1 MGLIYRHSDFVVRY
15 IGNSLRQDHF
25 LLINGQIVISFSK
38 HPLPSILMPL
48 CAPNWGL
55 VAYSRQMWMDNF
67 DMCSLQERFMGLYRC
82 LIVVIAFTMV
92 VANACAQPKKL
103 FTINDLITI
112 SLESS
117 PQVLAARD
125 QSKAIKGQLSTARA
139 IPNPEFEIGT
149 GQQRSVTGP
158 LTVGNVSSWAVTQ
171 PLDMPYNRFP
181 RVNAAEANLRA
192 AEATRIAFE
201 IETISRV
208 QQRFYELMRR
218 EAEAKAAE
226 EDMSL
231 TKQIRDR
238 MQIRYDVGET
248 ARFELIRAQTEFLN
262 AQITDES
269 SKLRVEQARS
279 QLRQVVGHQLPPDF
293 AVVIE
298 QPKLEIL
305 PSLAVLLGEVQ
316 AQSPEL
322 QRAKAEVEATESKLS
337 FEKNSRLPRLAF
349 KASQYNDP
357 NFTDRLYGLQI
368 SIPIWDFK
376 GGQVAEAEAN
386 ASKAKNQLNAQSQN
400 LDQQIETAYKLY
412 QMTSYQVKVLSQDVV
427 QLASTAQRI
436 AEVSYRYGERGMLEY
451 LDAQRTFRAA
461 RNDLI
466 KARFDLASV
475 VTEIQR
481 LRASPEWLAK
491 IEGGMQ

>member
-1 MGLIYRHSDFVVRY
+1 MGWLD
-15 IGNSLRQDHF
+15 NS
-25 LLINGQIVISFSK
+25 
-38 HPLPSILMPL
+38 PLDTSQ
-48 CAPNWGL
+48 
-55 VAYSRQMWMDNF
+55 VARM
-67 DMCSLQERFMGLYRC
+67 RLYR
-82 LIVVIAFTMV
+82 LLAFAFAGTLMV
-92 VANACAQPKKL
+92 TNVSAQPQKT
-103 FTINDLITI
+103 FTINDLISI

-125 QSKAIKGQLSTARA
+125 QSKAIKGQLSSARA
-139 IPNPEFEIGT
+139 IPNPEFEVST
-149 GQQRSVTGP
+149 GQQRSATGP
-158 LTVGNVSSWAVTQ
+158 LTVGNVSSWSVTQ
-171 PLDMPYNRFP
+171 PLDMPYTRFP

-201 IETISRV
+201 VETISKV
-208 QQRFYELMRR
+208 QQRYYELMRR
-218 EAEAKAAE
+218 EAEQKAAE

-248 ARFELIRAQTEFLN
+248 ARFELIRVQTEFLN
-262 AQITDES
+262 AQIAAES

-279 QLRQVVGHQLPPDF
+279 QLRQAVGHQLPADF
-293 AVVIE
+293 KVVIE
-298 QPKLEIL
+298 QPKQEVL
-305 PSLAVLLGEVQ
+305 PSLAALLNEVQ
-316 AQSPEL
+316 AQSPEM
-322 QRAKAEVEATESKLS
+322 QKAKAEVEATESKLS

-357 NFTDRLYGLQI
+357 NFTDRLYGLQV
-368 SIPIWDFK
+368 SIPIWDFR

-386 ASKAKNQLNAQSQN
+386 ASKAKNQLNAQSQT
-400 LDQQIETAYKLY
+400 LDQQMETAYKLY
-412 QMTSYQVKVLSQDVV
+412 QMTSYQVKVLSQEVV
-427 QLASTAQRI
+427 QLAASAQRI

-491 IEGGMQ
+491 IESGMQ

>member
-1 MGLIYRHSDFVVRY
+1 LTALNRLPGIGPIVGYFAPIQGCFLTPALSRLDNSHLDLLQVGRMLLCRLLVVMFA
-15 IGNSLRQDHF
+15 ST
-25 LLINGQIVISFSK
+25 
-38 HPLPSILMPL
+38 
-48 CAPNWGL
+48 
-55 VAYSRQMWMDNF
+55 
-67 DMCSLQERFMGLYRC
+67 FM
-82 LIVVIAFTMV
+82 
-92 VANACAQPKKL
+92 VANAGAQSQKAY
-103 FTINDLITI
+103 TINDLISI
-112 SLESS
+112 SLQSS

-125 QSKAIKGQLSTARA
+125 QAKAIKGQLSIARA
-139 IPNPEFEIGT
+139 IPNPEFEIST

-158 LTVGNVSSWAVTQ
+158 LTVGNVSSWSVTQ
-171 PLDMPYNRFP
+171 PLDMPYTRFP

-201 IETISRV
+201 VETISRV

-218 EAEAKAAE
+218 EAEQKAAE

-248 ARFELIRAQTEFLN
+248 ARFELIRVQTEFLN
-262 AQITDES
+262 AQVAAES

-279 QLRQVVGHQLPPDF
+279 QLRQAVGHQLPADF
-293 AVVIE
+293 TVATE
-298 QPKLEIL
+298 QPNLEVL
-305 PSLAVLLGEVQ
+305 PSLAVLLNEVQ
-316 AQSPEL
+316 SQSPEL
-322 QRAKAEVEATESKLS
+322 QKAKAEVEATESKLS

-357 NFTDRLYGLQI
+357 NFTDRLYGLQV
-368 SIPIWDFK
+368 SIPIWDFR

-386 ASKAKNQLNAQSQN
+386 ASKAKNQFNAQSQT
-400 LDQQIETAYKLY
+400 LDQQMETAYKLY
-412 QMTSYQVKVLSQDVV
+412 QMTSYQVKVLGQEVV
-427 QLASTAQRI
+427 QLASTARRI

-491 IEGGMQ
+491 IESGMQ

>member
-1 MGLIYRHSDFVVRY
+1 MTLCRG
-15 IGNSLRQDHF
+15 
-25 LLINGQIVISFSK
+25 LLI
-38 HPLPSILMPL
+38 
-48 CAPNWGL
+48 
-55 VAYSRQMWMDNF
+55 
-67 DMCSLQERFMGLYRC
+67 
-82 LIVVIAFTMV
+82 AFASAMM
-92 VANACAQPKKL
+92 VANANAQSKTA
-103 FTINDLITI
+103 FTINDLIAV
-112 SLESS
+112 SLETS

-139 IPNPEFEIGT
+139 IPNPEFEIST

-158 LTVGNVSSWAVTQ
+158 LTTGNVSSWAVTQ
-171 PLDMPYNRFP
+171 PLDMPYTRYP

-192 AEATRIAFE
+192 AEAMRVAFE
-201 IETISRV
+201 VETISRV

-218 EAEAKAAE
+218 EAEQKAAE

-248 ARFELIRAQTEFLN
+248 ARFELIRVQTEFLN
-262 AQITDES
+262 AQIAAES

-279 QLRQVVGHQLPPDF
+279 QLRQVVGHQLP
-293 AVVIE
+293 ANYTVVAE
-298 QPKLEIL
+298 QPKPEVL
-305 PSLAVLLGEVQ
+305 PPLTQLLSEVQ
-316 AQSPEL
+316 SQSPEL
-322 QRAKAEVEATESKLS
+322 QKAKAEVEATESKLS
-337 FEKNSRLPRLAF
+337 FEKNSRLPKLAF

-357 NFTDRLYGLQI
+357 NFTDRLYGLQV

-386 ASKAKNQLNAQSQN
+386 ASKAKNQLNAQIQS

-412 QMTSYQVKVLSQDVV
+412 QMTSYQVKVLSQEVV
-427 QLASTAQRI
+427 QLAASAQRI

-491 IEGGMQ
+491 IESGMQ

>member
-1 MGLIYRHSDFVVRY
+1 MTFHLKIFRSG
-15 IGNSLRQDHF
+15 
-25 LLINGQIVISFSK
+25 IV
-38 HPLPSILMPL
+38 LPS
-48 CAPNWGL
+48 CAPNWGHFL
-55 VAYSRQMWMDNF
+55 ALPHGWLDNLRL
-67 DMCSLQERFMGLYRC
+67 DSLQVGRMTRYRW
-82 LIVVIAFTMV
+82 LAIAFVSTMM
-92 VANACAQPKKL
+92 VANVSAQSKKS
-103 FTINDLITI
+103 FTINDLISI

-139 IPNPEFEIGT
+139 IPNPEFEIST
-149 GQQRSVTGP
+149 GQQRSATGP
-158 LTVGNVSSWAVTQ
+158 LTVGSVSSWAVTQ
-171 PLDMPYNRFP
+171 PLDMPYTRFP

-192 AEATRIAFE
+192 AEATRVAFE
-201 IETISRV
+201 VETISRV

-218 EAEAKAAE
+218 EAEQKAAE

-248 ARFELIRAQTEFLN
+248 ARFELIRVQTEFLN
-262 AQITDES
+262 AQITAES

-279 QLRQVVGHQLPPDF
+279 QLRQAVGHQLPADYT
-293 AVVIE
+293 VIAE
-298 QPKLEIL
+298 QPKPEVL
-305 PSLAVLLGEVQ
+305 PSLTQLLNEVQ
-316 AQSPEL
+316 SQSPEL
-322 QRAKAEVEATESKLS
+322 QKAKAEVEASESKLS

-357 NFTDRLYGLQI
+357 NFTDRLYGLQV

-376 GGQVAEAEAN
+376 GGQIAEAEAN
-386 ASKAKNQLNAQSQN
+386 ASKAKNQLNAQSQT
-400 LDQQIETAYKLY
+400 LDQQMETAYKLY
-412 QMTSYQVKVLSQDVV
+412 QMTSYQVKVLSQEVV
-427 QLASTAQRI
+427 QLAGSAQRI

-491 IEGGMQ
+491 IESGMQ

>member
-1 MGLIYRHSDFVVRY
+1 ML
-15 IGNSLRQDHF
+15 
-25 LLINGQIVISFSK
+25 
-38 HPLPSILMPL
+38 
-48 CAPNWGL
+48 
-55 VAYSRQMWMDNF
+55 
-67 DMCSLQERFMGLYRC
+67 LYRS
-82 LIVVIAFTMV
+82 LNIVAVAFAVITMTAH
-92 VANACAQPKKL
+92 ANAQTQKS
-103 FTINDLITI
+103 FTVNDLIAL
-112 SLESS
+112 SLESN

-125 QSKAIKGQLSTARA
+125 QAKAIKGQLSTARA
-139 IPNPEFEIGT
+139 IPNPEFEIST
-149 GQQRSVTGP
+149 GQQRSAPGP

-171 PLDMPYNRFP
+171 PLDMPYTRFP

-201 IETISRV
+201 VETISKV

-218 EAEAKAAE
+218 EAEQKAAE
-226 EDMSL
+226 EDMNL

-248 ARFELIRAQTEFLN
+248 ARFELIRVQTEFLN
-262 AQITDES
+262 AQIAAES

-279 QLRQVVGHQLPPDF
+279 QLRQTVGHQLPADF
-293 AVVIE
+293 TVVVE
-298 QPKLEIL
+298 QPKPEVL
-305 PSLAVLLGEVQ
+305 PPLPTLLSEVQ

-322 QRAKAEVEATESKLS
+322 QKAKAEVEASESKLS

-376 GGQVAEAEAN
+376 GGQIAEAEAN
-386 ASKAKNQLNAQSQN
+386 ASKAKNQLNAQSQT
-400 LDQQIETAYKLY
+400 LDQQMETAYKLY
-412 QMTSYQVKVLSQDVV
+412 QMTSYQVKVLSQEVV
-427 QLASTAQRI
+427 QLAASAQRI

-466 KARFDLASV
+466 RARFDLAAV
-475 VTEIQR
+475 TTEIQR

-491 IEGGMQ
+491 IESGLQ

>member
-1 MGLIYRHSDFVVRY
+1 MMLDKEGNHHLFNLIDRDHLNLIILKLGRRSLYRWLIVFCSSSIL
-15 IGNSLRQDHF
+15 IGNVF
-25 LLINGQIVISFSK
+25 
-38 HPLPSILMPL
+38 
-48 CAPNWGL
+48 
-55 VAYSRQMWMDNF
+55 
-67 DMCSLQERFMGLYRC
+67 
-82 LIVVIAFTMV
+82 
-92 VANACAQPKKL
+92 AQVPKSY
-103 FTINDLITI
+103 TINELITI
-112 SLESS
+112 ALESS

-139 IPNPEFEIGT
+139 IPNPEFEVGT
-149 GQQRSVTGP
+149 GQQRSATGP
-158 LTVGNVSSWAVTQ
+158 LTVGNVSSWSVTQ
-171 PLDMPYNRFP
+171 PLDMPYTRFP
-181 RVNAAEANLRA
+181 RVNAAEANFRS

-201 IETISRV
+201 IETISKV

-218 EAEAKAAE
+218 EAEAKATE

-238 MQIRYDVGET
+238 MQLRYDVGET
-248 ARFELIRAQTEFLN
+248 ARFELIRVQTEFLN
-262 AQITDES
+262 AQIAAES
-269 SKLRVEQARS
+269 GKLRVEQARS
-279 QLRQVVGHQLPPDF
+279 QLRQAVGHRLP
-293 AVVIE
+293 ANYSVVSE
-298 QPKLEIL
+298 QPKVEAL
-305 PSLAVLLGEVQ
+305 PSLNILLGEIQ

-322 QRAKAEVEATESKLS
+322 QKAKADVEATESRLS

-357 NFTDRLYGLQI
+357 NFKDRLYGLQI

-386 ASKAKNQLNAQSQN
+386 ASKAKNQFNAQSQS
-400 LDQQIETAYKLY
+400 LDQQMETAYKLY
-412 QMTSYQVKVLSQDVV
+412 QIATYQVKVLDQEVV
-427 QLASTAQRI
+427 QLAASAQRI

-491 IEGGMQ
+491 IEGGKQ

>member
-1 MGLIYRHSDFVVRY
+1 MANV
-15 IGNSLRQDHF
+15 NP
-25 LLINGQIVISFSK
+25 ISKPFNLSM
-38 HPLPSILMPL
+38 ILCL
-48 CAPNWGL
+48 AALNWG
-55 VAYSRQMWMDNF
+55 ASRLPYLRTWDNLF
-67 DMCSLQERFMGLYRC
+67 LSHLRIGLMKLYRC
-82 LIVVIAFTMV
+82 LSIVSISGMLMTQAL
-92 VANACAQPKKL
+92 AQDQKPY
-103 FTINDLITI
+103 TVNDLTFIA
-112 SLESS
+112 LESS

-125 QSKAIKGQLSTARA
+125 QSKAVKGQLSTARA
-139 IPNPEFEIGT
+139 IPNPEFEVGT

-158 LTVGNVSSWAVTQ
+158 LTVGNVSSWSVIQ
-171 PLDMPYNRFP
+171 PLDMPYTRFP
-181 RVNAAEANLRA
+181 RVNAAEANFRS

-201 IETISRV
+201 IETISKV
-208 QQRFYELMRR
+208 QQRYYELMRR
-218 EAEAKAAE
+218 KAEEKAAE
-226 EDMSL
+226 EDLSL

-238 MQIRYDVGET
+238 MQVRYDVGET
-248 ARFELIRAQTEFLN
+248 ARFELLRAQTEYLN
-262 AQITDES
+262 AQIAAES
-269 SKLRVEQARS
+269 GKLRVEQARS
-279 QLRQVVGHQLPPDF
+279 VLRQVVGHNLPVNF
-293 AVVIE
+293 VVVFE
-298 QPKLEIL
+298 QPKIETLPPLNILLSEI
-305 PSLAVLLGEVQ
+305 Q

-322 QRAKAEVEATESKLS
+322 QKAKADVEVSESRLS

-400 LDQQIETAYKLY
+400 LEQQIETAYKLY
-412 QMTSYQVKVLSQDVV
+412 QMTTYQVKVLDQEVV
-427 QLASTAQRI
+427 QLAASAQRI

-481 LRASPEWLAK
+481 LRASPDWLAK
-491 IEGGMQ
+491 IESGRQ

>member
-1 MGLIYRHSDFVVRY
+1 
-15 IGNSLRQDHF
+15 
-25 LLINGQIVISFSK
+25 
-38 HPLPSILMPL
+38 
-48 CAPNWGL
+48 
-55 VAYSRQMWMDNF
+55 
-67 DMCSLQERFMGLYRC
+67 
-82 LIVVIAFTMV
+82 
-92 VANACAQPKKL
+92 
-103 FTINDLITI
+103 
-112 SLESS
+112 
-117 PQVLAARD
+117 
-125 QSKAIKGQLSTARA
+125 
-139 IPNPEFEIGT
+139 
-149 GQQRSVTGP
+149 
-158 LTVGNVSSWAVTQ
+158 
-171 PLDMPYNRFP
+171 
-181 RVNAAEANLRA
+181 
-192 AEATRIAFE
+192 
-201 IETISRV
+201 
-208 QQRFYELMRR
+208 MRR
-218 EAEAKAAE
+218 EAEGKATE
-226 EDMSL
+226 EDLSL

-238 MQIRYDVGET
+238 MQLRYDVGET

-262 AQITDES
+262 AQIAAES
-269 SKLRVEQARS
+269 GKLRVEQARS
-279 QLRQVVGHQLPPDF
+279 QLRQVVGHMLP
-293 AVVIE
+293 ANYSIVSE
-298 QPKLEIL
+298 QPRIETL
-305 PSLAVLLGEVQ
+305 PSLNVLLNEIQ

-322 QRAKAEVEATESKLS
+322 QKAKAEVEASESRLS

-386 ASKAKNQLNAQSQN
+386 ASKAKNQFNAQSQS

-412 QMTSYQVKVLSQDVV
+412 QMATYQVKILDQEVV
-427 QLASTAQRI
+427 QLAASAQRI

-491 IEGGMQ
+491 IEGGKQ

>member
-1 MGLIYRHSDFVVRY
+1 LTSLSEISNLSHILRSYALKWGKNLAALLRHPDNSSLDSLIVGHM
-15 IGNSLRQDHF
+15 LRQRW
-25 LLINGQIVISFSK
+25 LIFAFAST
-38 HPLPSILMPL
+38 LM
-48 CAPNWGL
+48 
-55 VAYSRQMWMDNF
+55 
-67 DMCSLQERFMGLYRC
+67 
-82 LIVVIAFTMV
+82 
-92 VANACAQPKKL
+92 VANVGAQSKKS
-103 FTINDLITI
+103 FTINELISI

-125 QSKAIKGQLSTARA
+125 QSKAIKGQLSIAKA
-139 IPNPEFEIGT
+139 IPNPEFEVST
-149 GQQRSVTGP
+149 GQQRSATGP

-171 PLDMPYNRFP
+171 PLDMPYTRFP

-192 AEATRIAFE
+192 AEATRVAFE
-201 IETISRV
+201 VETISRV

-218 EAEAKAAE
+218 EAEQKAAE

-248 ARFELIRAQTEFLN
+248 ARFELIRVQTEFLN
-262 AQITDES
+262 AQIAAES

-279 QLRQVVGHQLPPDF
+279 QLRQAVGHQLPADYT
-293 AVVIE
+293 VVVE
-298 QPKLEIL
+298 QPKVEVL
-305 PSLAVLLGEVQ
+305 PSLAILLNEVQ
-316 AQSPEL
+316 TQSPEM

-357 NFTDRLYGLQI
+357 NFTDRLYGLQV

-386 ASKAKNQLNAQSQN
+386 ASKAKNLLNAQSQT
-400 LDQQIETAYKLY
+400 LDQQMETAYKLY
-412 QMTSYQVKVLSQDVV
+412 QMTSYQVKVLSQEVV
-427 QLASTAQRI
+427 QLAGSAQRI

-491 IEGGMQ
+491 IESGMQ

>member
-1 MGLIYRHSDFVVRY
+1 MR
-15 IGNSLRQDHF
+15 
-25 LLINGQIVISFSK
+25 
-38 HPLPSILMPL
+38 L
-48 CAPNWGL
+48 C
-55 VAYSRQMWMDNF
+55 
-67 DMCSLQERFMGLYRC
+67 RC
-82 LIVVIAFTMV
+82 LTFIFACTLM
-92 VANACAQPKKL
+92 VANVSAQSRKSY
-103 FTINDLITI
+103 TINDLI
-112 SLESS
+112 SVALESS

-139 IPNPEFEIGT
+139 IPNPEFEVST

-171 PLDMPYNRFP
+171 PLDMPYTRYP

-218 EAEAKAAE
+218 EAESRAAE
-226 EDMSL
+226 EDMNL

-279 QLRQVVGHQLPPDF
+279 QLRQTVGHQLPSDF
-293 AVVIE
+293 SVVAE
-298 QPKLEIL
+298 QPKPETL

-322 QRAKAEVEATESKLS
+322 QKAKAEVEAAESKLS

-357 NFTDRLYGLQI
+357 NFSDRLYGLQI

-386 ASKAKNQLNAQSQN
+386 ASKAKNQLTAQSQT

-412 QMTSYQVKVLSQDVV
+412 QMTSYQVKILSEQVV
-427 QLASTAQRI
+427 QLAASAQRI

-491 IEGGMQ
+491 IESGMQ

>member
-1 MGLIYRHSDFVVRY
+1 MANLNIMLPIRAFRTIWHSLALLWGLRNFLKRMGADNSYLDSF
-15 IGNSLRQDHF
+15 SLRAVLMMCNRF
-25 LLINGQIVISFSK
+25 LAFICFGGVLITGA
-38 HPLPSILMPL
+38 L
-48 CAPNWGL
+48 
-55 VAYSRQMWMDNF
+55 
-67 DMCSLQERFMGLYRC
+67 
-82 LIVVIAFTMV
+82 
-92 VANACAQPKKL
+92 AQPSKPY
-103 FTINDLITI
+103 TMNDLIFI
-112 SLESS
+112 ALESS

-125 QSKAIKGQLSTARA
+125 QAKAVRGQLSIARA
-139 IPNPEFEIGT
+139 IPNPEFELAT
-149 GQQRSVTGP
+149 GQQRSATGP

-171 PLDMPYNRFP
+171 PLDMPYTRYP
-181 RVNAAEANLRA
+181 RVNAAEANLRS
-192 AEATRIAFE
+192 AEATRLAFE
-201 IETISRV
+201 IETISKV

-226 EDMSL
+226 EDLSL

-238 MQIRYDVGET
+238 MQVRYDVGET

-262 AQITDES
+262 AQIAAES
-269 SKLRVEQARS
+269 GKLKVDQARS
-279 QLRQVVGHQLPPDF
+279 VLRQVVGHALPASYAVVPEQPRAVTLPPLN
-293 AVVIE
+293 ALLSEIE
-298 QPKLEIL
+298 
-305 PSLAVLLGEVQ
+305 

-322 QRAKAEVEATESKLS
+322 QKAKADVEASESRLS

-376 GGQVAEAEAN
+376 LGQVAEAEAN

-400 LDQQIETAYKLY
+400 LEQQLETAYKLY
-412 QMTSYQVKVLSQDVV
+412 QMATYQVKVLDQEVV
-427 QLASTAQRI
+427 QLAASAQRI

-466 KARFDLASV
+466 RARFDLASV

-491 IEGGMQ
+491 IESGKQ

>member
-1 MGLIYRHSDFVVRY
+1 MANLNISHQSPHSGVRFRL
-15 IGNSLRQDHF
+15 SAL
-25 LLINGQIVISFSK
+25 
-38 HPLPSILMPL
+38 
-48 CAPNWGL
+48 NWGGKFLFHFKNWDNLNLIHLNSMHMKWHRWLTL
-55 VAYSRQMWMDNF
+55 VTIGSVLATNVF
-67 DMCSLQERFMGLYRC
+67 
-82 LIVVIAFTMV
+82 
-92 VANACAQPKKL
+92 AQSQKS
-103 FTINDLITI
+103 FTINDLISI
-112 SLESS
+112 ALESS

-139 IPNPEFEIGT
+139 IPNPEFEIST

-171 PLDMPYNRFP
+171 PLDMPYTRFP
-181 RVNAAEANLRA
+181 RVNAAEANYRS
-192 AEATRIAFE
+192 AEATRVAFE
-201 IETISRV
+201 VETISKV

-218 EAEAKAAE
+218 EAEAKAFE
-226 EDMSL
+226 EDLNL

-238 MQIRYDVGET
+238 MQVRYDLGET
-248 ARFELIRAQTEFLN
+248 ARFDLIRSQTEFLN
-262 AQITDES
+262 AQIAAES
-269 SKLRVEQARS
+269 GKLRVEQARS
-279 QLRQVVGHQLPPDF
+279 QLRQAVGHVLPPQF
-293 AVVIE
+293 SVVSE
-298 QPKLEIL
+298 QPKVETLPPLNIL
-305 PSLAVLLGEVQ
+305 LTEVQ
-316 AQSPEL
+316 SQSPEL
-322 QRAKAEVEATESKLS
+322 QKAKADVEASESKLS
-337 FEKNSRLPRLAF
+337 FEKNTRLPRLAI

-376 GGQVAEAEAN
+376 GGQIAEAEAN
-386 ASKAKNQLNAQSQN
+386 ASKAKNQLNAQSQS
-400 LDQQIETAYKLY
+400 LEQQLETAYKLY
-412 QMTSYQVKVLSQDVV
+412 QMATYQVKVLDQEVV
-427 QLASTAQRI
+427 QLAATAQRI

-491 IEGGMQ
+491 IESGMQ